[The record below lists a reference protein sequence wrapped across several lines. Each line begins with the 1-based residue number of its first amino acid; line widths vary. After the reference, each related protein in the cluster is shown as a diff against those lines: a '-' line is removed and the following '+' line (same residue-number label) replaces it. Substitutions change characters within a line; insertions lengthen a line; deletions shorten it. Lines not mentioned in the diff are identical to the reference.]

1 MKKGFRILKFKKDR
15 PFLEVKEINKSFDGR
30 PILKKLSLRV
40 FPGECVGV
48 LGPNGCG
55 KTTLFSICIG
65 EQNPEGGKIY
75 LNNKAIDQIPMHL
88 RSKEGLGYLPQQR
101 SVFNMSV
108 YDNIIGIAQ
117 ISIKDSQMQKEVTE
131 KLLDEFKKRLEE
143 QKERHEGGDKWVGT
157 GGTSPYGN
165 SGMNPEGI
173 RVGGEGGK
181 GKAAKVWEA
190 RDFKNL
196 DDDVELGTR
205 NMKVALRRLRKL
217 IRDSADEEFDLDNT
231 ISSTAKKAGLLD
243 VKFRPEKRNAVKVL
257 VLFDVGGSMDPHI
270 RVCEELFS
278 AAKTEFKN
286 LEYFYFHN
294 FIYETVWK
302 DNRRRQNERVYTE
315 DIIHKYSA
323 DYKIIFVGDATMAPY
338 EITNPGGSIEHWNE
352 EAGALWMKRMVGIYD
367 KLVWLNPVPKEHW
380 EYSAS
385 VELTRSLVE
394 DNMFPLTIRG
404 LEESMAYLSK

>member
-1 MKKGFRILKFKKDR
+1 MLINLFKTLKDTGVPCTLRELLDLIKGLEHQIAFANINDFYYLSRSILVKDEKHYDKFDR
-15 PFLEVKEINKSFDGR
+15 AFDIYFKGLETLDDVIQAMIPDEWLRKEFEKFLTEEE
-30 PILKKLSLRV
+30 LKKI
-40 FPGECVGV
+40 
-48 LGPNGCG
+48 
-55 KTTLFSICIG
+55 KTM
-65 EQNPEGGKIY
+65 GG
-75 LNNKAIDQIPMHL
+75 L
-88 RSKEGLGYLPQQR
+88 
-101 SVFNMSV
+101 
-108 YDNIIGIAQ
+108 
-117 ISIKDSQMQKEVTE
+117 E

-143 QKERHEGGDKWVGT
+143 QKGKHEGGNKWVGT
-157 GGTSPYGN
+157 AGTSPYGN
-165 SGMNPEGI
+165 DGVNPEGI
-173 RVGGEGGK
+173 RVGGEGK
-181 GKAAKVWEA
+181 QNKAVKVWQQ
-190 RDFKNL
+190 RDYRNL
-196 DDDVELGTR
+196 DDSVELGTR
-205 NMKVALRRLRKL
+205 NIKIALRRLRKFV
-217 IRDSADEEFDLDNT
+217 RESREDEFDLDGT
-231 ISSTAKKAGLLD
+231 IKSTAKNAGLLD
-243 VKFRPEKRNAVKVL
+243 IKMIPEKTNAVKVL

-270 RVCEELFS
+270 KICEELFS

-302 DNRRRQNERVYTE
+302 DNRRRQNERVFTE

-367 KLVWLNPVPKEHW
+367 KLVWLNPVPQEHW

-404 LEESMAYLSK
+404 LEDSMAFLSK

>member
-1 MKKGFRILKFKKDR
+1 MFISLFNTLKATGVPVSLRELLDLIGAVDKGLAFANMDEFYYLSRAILVKDEKHYDKFDR
-15 PFLEVKEINKSFDGR
+15 AFDIYFKGIESLDDILEMLIPDEWLKAEFEKHLTEEELKEIKS
-30 PILKKLSLRV
+30 
-40 FPGECVGV
+40 
-48 LGPNGCG
+48 LG
-55 KTTLFSICIG
+55 
-65 EQNPEGGKIY
+65 
-75 LNNKAIDQIPMHL
+75 
-88 RSKEGLGYLPQQR
+88 GL
-101 SVFNMSV
+101 
-108 YDNIIGIAQ
+108 
-117 ISIKDSQMQKEVTE
+117 E
-131 KLLDEFKKRLEE
+131 KLLAEFKKKLEE
-143 QKERHEGGDKWVGT
+143 QDERHEGGSKYIGT
-157 GGTSPYGN
+157 GGTSPFGN
-165 SGMNPEGI
+165 SGENPEGI

-243 VKFRPEKRNAVKVL
+243 VKFRPEKRNAVKVF

-270 RVCEELFS
+270 KICEELFS

-302 DNRRRQNERVYTE
+302 DNRRRQNERIYTE

-367 KLVWLNPVPKEHW
+367 KLVWLNPVPEEHW

-404 LEESMAYLSK
+404 LEESMSYLSK